1 MVVILAKTVAPVRG
15 MMEREWNSQKW
26 CFFVKNSGTSRSSC
40 ISFVKSSYQL
50 KLFMIWM
57 ILSRQVYYGIYIM
70 TLTLGQWHH
79 NIDIMTLTSYIDI
92 MTLKLW
98 WWHHIIDITSLTSWH
113 WHYDN
118 DIMTLTVWRWHH
130 IIYIMKFTLWRW
142 HHERYIRTLTLWWWH
157 HKIYI
162 MTLTLWQWQH
172 WPHT

>member
-1 MVVILAKTVAPVRG
+1 

-57 ILSRQVYYGIYIM
+57 ILWRQVYYGIYIM

-118 DIMTLTVWRWHH
+118 DIMKYIHYDIDIMTLSLWQWHH
-130 IIYIMKFTLWRW
+130 DIDSMKVTSYNLHHEIYIMAMTSW
-142 HHERYIRTLTLWWWH
+142 
-157 HKIYI
+157 KIHQDIDI
-162 MTLTLWQWQH
+162 MMMTS
-172 WPHT
+172 